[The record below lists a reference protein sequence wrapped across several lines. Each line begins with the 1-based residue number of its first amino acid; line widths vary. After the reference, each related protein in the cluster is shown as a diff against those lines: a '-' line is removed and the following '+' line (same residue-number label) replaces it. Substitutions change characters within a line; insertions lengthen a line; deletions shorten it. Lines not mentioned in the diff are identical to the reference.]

1 MKKFSVLLTVCFLAA
16 LASSVR
22 AQTSGPN
29 NAELNGNYVFTF
41 DGFTGSSSASSVF
54 SAVGRF
60 TADGAGSLTNG
71 ELDSNGVNGGDVRTA
86 QPFTGTY
93 AIGSDNRGVM
103 TLNIGG
109 STLHLAFAMT
119 ANGNAELIEF
129 DASGGTGTVGSGTIE
144 KADTTAFNTAKITGD
159 YAFGL
164 GPVISPTK
172 PGMLTYTAPWV
183 RRPLLLR
190 VTRYPTRP
198 MDAAP

>member
-1 MKKFSVLLTVCFLAA
+1 MQRKKMKKFSVLLTVCFLAA

-109 STLHLAFAMT
+109 ITFTPAFAT
-119 ANGNAELIEF
+119 ATNRE
-129 DASGGTGTVGSGTIE
+129 S
-144 KADTTAFNTAKITGD
+144 
-159 YAFGL
+159 
-164 GPVISPTK
+164 
-172 PGMLTYTAPWV
+172 V
-183 RRPLLLR
+183 RIQILATWRK
-190 VTRYPTRP
+190 
-198 MDAAP
+198 